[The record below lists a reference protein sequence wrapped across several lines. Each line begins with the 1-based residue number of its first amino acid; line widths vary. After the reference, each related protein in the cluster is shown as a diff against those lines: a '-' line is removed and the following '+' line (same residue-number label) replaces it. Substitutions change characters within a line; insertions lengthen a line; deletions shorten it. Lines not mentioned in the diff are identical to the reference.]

1 MASQTSKLFTHHW
14 TATLPSHPNLV
25 LRHATPSSIPTSSIP
40 TRLAIIRNPPNRA
53 HITSQPTLW
62 DDSTVA
68 AWSSAQQARFD
79 KSTTDSDNLDVLVE
93 VDGVV
98 VGVSAIS
105 MIEGDLK
112 DGKRLLNVGVMLEEG
127 VRGRGVGKAVTG
139 CLVEIAWMMGRR
151 VGVRTMKANAGMRGV
166 MKRLEVE
173 ERVED
178 VMMEGRGLVAEIVYI
193 VEQEKR
199 EKLGVCLEFGDEV

>member
-1 MASQTSKLFTHHW
+1 
-14 TATLPSHPNLV
+14 
-25 LRHATPSSIPTSSIP
+25 
-40 TRLAIIRNPPNRA
+40 
-53 HITSQPTLW
+53 
-62 DDSTVA
+62 
-68 AWSSAQQARFD
+68 
-79 KSTTDSDNLDVLVE
+79 VLVE

-151 VGVRTMKANAGMRGV
+151 VGVKTMKANAGMRGV
-166 MKRLEVE
+166 MKRLGVE
-173 ERVED
+173 ERIED

-193 VEQEKR
+193 VEQEKW